1 MKRGIISSEIADSG
15 SAPAEWAVFSSSG
28 NFFSLLHHSQT
39 YKNPSG
45 KVAHV
50 TCMLHASYM
59 RRVLCMLP

>member
-1 MKRGIISSEIADSG
+1 MATDGLKS
-15 SAPAEWAVFSSSG
+15 
-28 NFFSLLHHSQT
+28 T
-39 YKNPSG
+39 YDYHLMIYRHLNAYPSG